1 MKIQHEQWKPIAEC
15 NGDYYISSYGRVKS
29 CRCTKEKIMKP
40 QTNTRGYLSIGLMI
54 NGKQRM
60 QKIHR
65 LVANAFIANPENKPQ
80 VNHIDANKLNNC
92 ISNLEWVT
100 QQENIQHAYK
110 NGLFESQRLALSK
123 ARSKPVID
131 IITKKKYISLKSACD
146 DIGEPYSRHLM
157 RIYMS
162 YKTNRFMYI

>member
-1 MKIQHEQWKPIAEC
+1 MENWKNIEDLEVSNLGNFRRNGIIIKQYEHRYLYVMLLGGKI
-15 NGDYYISSYGRVKS
+15 KS
-29 CRCTKEKIMKP
+29 A
-40 QTNTRGYLSIGLMI
+40 
-54 NGKQRM
+54 
-60 QKIHR
+60 HR
-65 LVANAFIANPENKPQ
+65 LVALAFIPNPENKPQ

-123 ARSKPVID
+123 AHSKPVID
-131 IITKKKYISLKSACD
+131 IITKKKYTSLKSACD